1 MALKDD
7 IFKKHLNATKK
18 INKKYNHFRPFD
30 DPDHQEKSLNIKH
43 TITSKEENN
52 NLVTS
57 EINTEKNANL
67 IEHKSNTNPAQTEHK
82 PNTNQTQT
90 EHKWN
95 TNQTQM
101 EHKPNTKPN
110 TKRNTN
116 GTQTEHKR
124 TDLNAI
130 VGGQRKL
137 LFYIYNLC
145 KMNGTKI
152 TSPLNLEVLYEN
164 TFIEKGSIKTSLNR
178 LVQKGFLIRQEI
190 KSGRSGWVIFRMPD
204 TVYQELFNN
213 DISLSLTQTRH
224 KLDTKPNTKP
234 NTTAPVVV
242 SSYIDTTT
250 NVPDEFK
257 NLDLSPLVGFGFGDS
272 HVIQIYR
279 EYLKKPELSLS
290 ADIVQNSI
298 NALAFDLKHNSVAE
312 SFKQSPTVVL
322 TALLKKGQPYSSK
335 TPDKVLSPREEA
347 MQEYLLAQ
355 QKKNLKILEIETQ
368 TKDSAQQEWLNG
380 LSEQELL
387 DFNQNNDLRPD
398 GMPER
403 IFEISQRKKAL
414 AQAKEYFNTIIWPTR
429 QKEIFSTNFDKQ

>member
-18 INKKYNHFRPFD
+18 INKIYNNFRPFD
-30 DPDHQEKSLNIKH
+30 DPDHQEKSLNINH

-67 IEHKSNTNPAQTEHK
+67 IEHKPITNQSQLEHK
-82 PNTNQTQT
+82 PNTNQSQL
-90 EHKWN
+90 
-95 TNQTQM
+95 

-110 TKRNTN
+110 TKSNTN
-116 GTQTEHKR
+116 GTQTEHKK

-130 VGGQRKL
+130 VGAQRKL

-145 KMNGTKI
+145 KINGTKI

-234 NTTAPVVV
+234 NTTAPIVV
-242 SSYIDTTT
+242 SSYINNTTT
-250 NVPDEFK
+250 SFPDEFK
-257 NLDLSPLVGFGFGDS
+257 QIDFCCLGDFGFDES
-272 HVIQIYR
+272 HLIQIYR
-279 EYLKKPELSLS
+279 EYSKKPEISLS
-290 ADIVQNSI
+290 AEIIQNSI
-298 NALAFDLKHNSVAE
+298 YALAFDLKHNNVAE
-312 SFKQSPTVVL
+312 NFKQSPVVIL

-347 MQEYLLAQ
+347 MQEYLQAQ

-368 TKDSAQQEWLNG
+368 TKDSAQQEWLNS
-380 LSEQELL
+380 LSEQELSG
-387 DFNQNNDLRPD
+387 FNQSNESRPD
-398 GMPER
+398 GMPEK
-403 IFEISQRKKAL
+403 IFEISRRKKAL

-429 QKEIFSTNFDKQ
+429 QKEILAQSSTKN